1 MMRRHKKIKLAILL
15 GLTLALHT
23 SPVALALP
31 QGGVIAGGSGS
42 ISTAGNAMDIAQQ
55 TKNMFVNWDAFS
67 VAKGE
72 KVQFS
77 GPQDFAVLNRVVG
90 HDESKI
96 YGEIHAANHG
106 NVYLINPN
114 GILIGDGA
122 VINTGSF
129 IASTKDVTDVQSFI
143 NSGTVNF
150 QGDAQGNI
158 INLGAVQADRI
169 EMHGDTISLKAADV
183 DTNFNAPS
191 ITIDANTI
199 HAGTPETEDGD
210 VDQGML
216 NRVNTKLGVTA
227 DGFLLKDSMGAL
239 REAVEDNSFGHYMLS
254 QDDLKNESW
263 EGYAPNLNWG
273 AAIDGLGYTVG
284 NKNIVVGHGTDGT
297 GIFGYIS
304 GDVRVDNFTFDH
316 ISVNDTQKNSNG
328 TGTLAGYL
336 DGDGVRVANVTVA
349 NGSVT
354 GYNNVGGLIGWSDGF
369 SNGNTFLNVHNDN
382 TAVTGLIDN
391 DQSGDAYTGVGIGGI
406 LGFENGWK
414 NRDGKTNT
422 FRNVSNSGHIT
433 GRSYVGGLVGRL
445 ITADMDQV
453 RNTGRVEQQTV
464 GTVVHTHW
472 GDKMQYVDSQFIGGI
487 AGALGPETEAA
498 KGVRISHAYNGGTI
512 GADTSKDGYFDKGN
526 YIGGIVGMLSG
537 FQGSDGKKT
546 TDPYGAQDSVID
558 YAHNTG
564 TITTG
569 NKNIGGIVGY
579 AAVSADGNVND
590 MILRH
595 SWNEGTITGYDNV
608 GGLAGEFGGS
618 LEESYNNAPINGIRW
633 GSNIGGLVGE
643 KDHYLNSDLIIKD
656 SYNTEQGRVEGTWYV
671 GGILG
676 HNESS
681 GKLTMERI
689 YNAGLVYNVIQNGG
703 GIIGGLRDG
712 SGEVK
717 LDQLINFGDVYFP
730 DVHEDGIWDGFEYG
744 GLIGEADMDA
754 GSPLSLTNSSNYGH
768 ITGRYS
774 LGGLIGELYNEK
786 NANVYLENNHNYG
799 NIYSYE
805 TGDQFTGNRPIGGLI
820 GQYDPR
826 DGSLEI
832 VGSANYGQITVE
844 GNTDVGTGGL
854 IGELS
859 DGKVKLSDTHNYG
872 NITSTAPAGGLVGIF
887 VGGFFT
893 SYSPLT
899 LTELHSMLEI
909 HNVSTPGNPFGEGLK
924 EGQWTDRN
932 NDYSK
937 YNPAIADF
945 ANELKAS
952 GELKEGTTLTP
963 DIPSRTTADF
973 LSWKNT
979 ITLDPE
985 GKLGTET
992 GSYPDGGYVW
1002 KMYETGQKDSNGNM
1016 LYHKPELTA
1025 FQTKVVTQKSS
1036 VENKASDV
1044 SGALYD
1050 VTMPDGQQIKGV
1062 NWQRVLELQ
1071 DQFTR
1076 VQYRGDGASQTAYMA
1091 SDKETG
1097 GSVPDHLYGYYDSSQ
1112 QGLNIFITP
1121 GTVKPEEPPTPD
1133 KPEPPTPDTPEP
1145 STPDK
1150 PVLPNREVSRND
1162 YLYSDEHDTG
1172 DGELHWYMH
1181 MPPMIYIKDA
1191 GIRTDEKLKD
1201 EGAHV

>member
-15 GLTLALHT
+15 GLTLALYT
-23 SPVALALP
+23 SPVAMALP
-31 QGGVIAGGSGS
+31 QGGVIAGGNGS

-72 KVQFS
+72 KVQFT

-96 YGEIHAANHG
+96 YGEINAANHG

-122 VINTGSF
+122 VINTGGF

-143 NSGTVNF
+143 NSGKVNF

-158 INLGAVQADRI
+158 INLGAVKADRI
-169 EMHGDTISLKAADV
+169 EMHGDTISLKAANV

-191 ITIDANTI
+191 ITIDANAI
-199 HAGTPETEDGD
+199 HAGTPENEDGD
-210 VDQGML
+210 VDQKL
-216 NRVNTKLGVTA
+216 INSVNTKLGVTA
-227 DGFLLKDSMGAL
+227 EGFLLKDSMGAL
-239 REAVEDNSFGHYMLS
+239 REAVEDNSQGHYMLS
-254 QDDLKNESW
+254 QDDLTNETW

-284 NKNIVVGHGTDGT
+284 NKNIVVGDGTDGT
-297 GIFGYIS
+297 GIFGFIS

-316 ISVNDTQKNSNG
+316 INVNDTQKNSNG

-382 TAVTGLIDN
+382 TAVTGIVDK

-422 FRNVSNSGHIT
+422 FRNVSNSGHVT
-433 GRSYVGGLVGRL
+433 GRSYVGGLTGRL

-464 GTVVHTHW
+464 GTIVHTPW

-512 GADTSKDGYFDKGN
+512 GVDTSKDGYFDKGN

-546 TDPYGAQDSVID
+546 TDPYGSQDSVID

-564 TITTG
+564 TISTG

-595 SWNEGTITGYDNV
+595 SWNEGTITGYENV

-618 LEESYNNAPINGIRW
+618 LEESYNNAPINGIKW

-656 SYNTEQGRVEGTWYV
+656 SYNTEQGRVEGTYYV

-717 LDQLINFGDVYFP
+717 LNQLINFGDVYFP
-730 DVHEDGIWDGFEYG
+730 DVHKDYDMNGYEYG
-744 GLIGEADMDA
+744 GLIGEADMDE
-754 GSPLSLTNSSNYGH
+754 GSSLSLTNSSNYGH

-774 LGGLIGELYNEK
+774 LGGLIGELYTEEK
-786 NANVYLENNHNYG
+786 APAYLENNQNYG

-805 TGDQFTGNRPIGGLI
+805 TAGSGDRPIGGLI
-820 GQYDPR
+820 GQYDPNG
-826 DGSLEI
+826 GSLEI
-832 VGSANYGQITVE
+832 VGNANYGQITVE
-844 GNTDVGTGGL
+844 GITDTGTGGL
-854 IGELS
+854 IGELA

-872 NITSTAPAGGLVGIF
+872 NITSTAPAGGIVGLF
-887 VGGFFT
+887 YGSDFGP
-893 SYSPLT
+893 YSPLT
-899 LTELHSMLEI
+899 LTELQSMLQI

-1050 VTMPDGQQIKGV
+1050 VTMPDSQQIKGV

-1121 GTVKPEEPPTPD
+1121 GTVKPEEPPQPEPPAPD
-1133 KPEPPTPDTPEP
+1133 NPEPPTT
-1145 STPDK
+1145 DK
-1150 PVLPNREVSRND
+1150 PVLPNREISRND
-1162 YLYSDEHDTG
+1162 YLYSDEHDIG

-1181 MPPMIYIKDA
+1181 MPPIIYIKDA
-1191 GIRTDEKLKD
+1191 GVRTGEKLKD